1 MTTIKLFSQSSINST
16 QSARE
21 GKEVKQSTKTN
32 EIQSPKTI
40 QQHGRPVSELLQG
53 NTNIAV
59 SLQNILKRSSTT
71 LGAVGQLFESTVE
84 QARTDKKVGKGTLEG
99 ATDFSKIVRGL
110 QSEFKTRATAS
121 GYSAAQQKS
130 MTLDDIG
137 AVAGS
142 ATREIIRGSMTDAA
156 AGSFGIKPETLGESS
171 LLDLTLYNLGLG
183 SPDKLGAATA
193 SNVGSAAMNTASGAA
208 AGGMA
213 TNISTHAL
221 GFVGAAYS
229 GFQLFQNWGKG
240 DPIGGAINGFTTG
253 AYIGTMFGG
262 GIGAAIGGAIGGLVG
277 LASGILGRSGKSAD
291 QRARDQ
297 VRNLLREHGVVNGDW
312 QLMLADGSGY
322 DIGKDGKHKL
332 QNLDGTQRRA
342 YEIDLNNPR
351 AGEAIGMLQ
360 PLAFLLTG
368 GNKKLT
374 TDFTGYFVNA
384 ALSNAK
390 TPEEVRANALSIFKS
405 TKATPEQLVKGIA
418 AAAQQG
424 ILAKDTAEAYLNG
437 VMNLFQSVSEAR
449 AQGDTDKKQG
459 QSVKTKAKT

>member
-1 MTTIKLFSQSSINST
+1 
-16 QSARE
+16 
-21 GKEVKQSTKTN
+21 
-32 EIQSPKTI
+32 
-40 QQHGRPVSELLQG
+40 
-53 NTNIAV
+53 
-59 SLQNILKRSSTT
+59 
-71 LGAVGQLFESTVE
+71 
-84 QARTDKKVGKGTLEG
+84 
-99 ATDFSKIVRGL
+99 
-110 QSEFKTRATAS
+110 
-121 GYSAAQQKS
+121 
-130 MTLDDIG
+130 
-137 AVAGS
+137 
-142 ATREIIRGSMTDAA
+142 
-156 AGSFGIKPETLGESS
+156 
-171 LLDLTLYNLGLG
+171 
-183 SPDKLGAATA
+183 
-193 SNVGSAAMNTASGAA
+193 
-208 AGGMA
+208 
-213 TNISTHAL
+213 
-221 GFVGAAYS
+221 
-229 GFQLFQNWGKG
+229 
-240 DPIGGAINGFTTG
+240 
-253 AYIGTMFGG
+253 
-262 GIGAAIGGAIGGLVG
+262 
-277 LASGILGRSGKSAD
+277 
-291 QRARDQ
+291 
-297 VRNLLREHGVVNGDW
+297 
-312 QLMLADGSGY
+312 MLADGSGY